1 MPEHQY
7 NVDLVTI
14 LHPELLPN
22 VNLQEPFEL
31 HVTYGEKISIQNLSN
46 YILNRLTAEQV
57 RDLLQTLFDD
67 DRLDA
72 QFIKNLSDLSIPT
85 TIYYGRSNLST
96 LYVPNLQVNARYVA
110 VYIERDRVQPLTSE
124 GSLRYS
130 VMNNSI
136 TFTPA
141 LNDESVTIEFIN

>member
-1 MPEHQY
+1 MAEHQY

-85 TIYYGRSNLST
+85 VLHFGRSNNPSVF
-96 LYVPNLQVNARYVA
+96 VPNLQANARYVA
-110 VYIERDRVQPLTSE
+110 VYIERDRVQPTTAEGLT
-124 GSLRYS
+124 RYTVS
-130 VMNNSI
+130 DNLI

-141 LNDESVTIEFIN
+141 LNDEAVTIEFIN